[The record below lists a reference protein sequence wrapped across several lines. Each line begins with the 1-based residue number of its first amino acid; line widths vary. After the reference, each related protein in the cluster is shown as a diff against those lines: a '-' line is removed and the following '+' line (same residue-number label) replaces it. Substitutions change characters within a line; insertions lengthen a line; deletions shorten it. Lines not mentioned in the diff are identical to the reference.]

1 MPEISRFLGI
11 VIQMYPRDH
20 LPPHFH
26 ALYAGSDAVVGIHPV
41 ALLQGRLSPR
51 VLALIVEW
59 AQRHQAELLA
69 YWERLQRGQP
79 ALPIAPLE

>member
-26 ALYAGSDAVVGIHPV
+26 ALYVGADAIVGIRPV
-41 ALLQGRLSPR
+41 AVLQGRLSPR
-51 VLALIVEW
+51 VTALIVEW
-59 AQRHQAELLA
+59 AQLHQAELLA
-69 YWERLQRGQP
+69 NWDRLQRGQ
-79 ALPIAPLE
+79 LPVPILPLE

>member
-26 ALYAGSDAVVGIHPV
+26 ALYAGADAIVGIRPV
-41 ALLQGRLSPR
+41 AVLQGRLSPR
-51 VLALIVEW
+51 VTALIVEW
-59 AQRHQAELLA
+59 AQLHQAELLA
-69 YWERLQRGQP
+69 NWDRLQRGQ
-79 ALPIAPLE
+79 LPVPILPLE